1 MHALTLLR
9 PYTGCAR
16 LRSLCL
22 RPLCLLACLQGGLS
36 ALVAHAHAP
45 LMATG
50 TSNQVVKVWTDSIE
64 VVSPQG
70 GRWGIK
76 LKLKVLLHT

>member
-1 MHALTLLR
+1 
-9 PYTGCAR
+9 
-16 LRSLCL
+16 
-22 RPLCLLACLQGGLS
+22 LQGGLS